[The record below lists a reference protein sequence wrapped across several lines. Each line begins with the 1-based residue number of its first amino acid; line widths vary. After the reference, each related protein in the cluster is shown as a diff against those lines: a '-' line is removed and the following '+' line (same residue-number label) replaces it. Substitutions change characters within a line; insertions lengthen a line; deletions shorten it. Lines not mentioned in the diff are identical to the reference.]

1 VSGTFGC
8 RINSNH
14 VIDVPADAMIEHG
27 IPVYIRSDNGP
38 EFVAACP
45 AKSVP
50 VVLRQTGIEGAR
62 NGQSEEV

>member
-1 VSGTFGC
+1 
-8 RINSNH
+8 